1 MDRQR
6 LIFQLIQHEGLE
18 LKPYQCTAGKTTI
31 GSGRNLTDKGIT
43 RNEAMMLLEND
54 IDEVLADLNNN
65 IFSNFFM
72 LPQNIQLVLADMRFN
87 LGPNRFRGFKK
98 MIAAVRAKNWQA
110 MKAEMLDSKWAK
122 DVKTRADNLVK
133 LVDEVTP

>member
-18 LKPYQCTAGKTTI
+18 LKPYQCTAAKTTI

-110 MKAEMLDSKWAK
+110 TKAEMLDSKWAK